1 MANDTNNF
9 RSTVSRDTLIGY
21 AVAMQDVMEKMN
33 VISKELKDKKL
44 DNSIGYPVIFNF
56 VETSYNK
63 TIDHLKQSGL
73 DVVE

>member
-1 MANDTNNF
+1 MANDINNF

-56 VETSYNK
+56 VEASYNK